1 MITSECK
8 ADERTW
14 ISPGA
19 FVCLFVTAILLAV
32 AAQQPTAELEPL
44 RYELAAST
52 MVATRL
58 YSGSFVATDAAA
70 VEGLEGI
77 RDLLRQFSLTGN
89 SRYLRYASARHATL
103 SNGDASTSDWQLLH
117 ARLLQAQHRFA
128 ETAAVLRQLV
138 EVEPDRIEAWLLL
151 ADALR
156 RAGEHAEAR
165 ATCMRLALVGAADIA
180 QWCAIPLLQMAGT
193 TTADDGR
200 AYRIASSLN
209 TRNADYPPAL
219 RRWTLE
225 IIAEA
230 AFTAGHLSE
239 AARYYEEA
247 MLLGESTMALRL
259 AYADTLL
266 RSGRND
272 RVLELLHA
280 DDDNIA
286 ALIRVA
292 IASRGLG
299 MGPDVATLKRIE
311 LAFAGLTPTAV
322 EDVRLRDKSVYELYY
337 KENPATALL
346 YAAANWQQ
354 QKGPEDLALLKNAAR
369 AAQTPGAVGPRS

>member
-1 MITSECK
+1 MITGECK
-8 ADERTW
+8 ADERTCF
-14 ISPGA
+14 SPGA

-32 AAQQPTAELEPL
+32 ASQRPTAKLEPL
-44 RYELAAST
+44 RHDLAAST
-52 MVATRL
+52 VVATRL
-58 YSGSFVATDAAA
+58 YSGNAAATDVAAT
-70 VEGLEGI
+70 EGLDGI
-77 RDLLRQFSLTGN
+77 RNLLRQFSLTGD

-103 SNGDASTSDWQLLH
+103 SGNDATSGDWQLLH
-117 ARLLQAQHRFA
+117 ARLLQAQHRFTEA
-128 ETAAVLRQLV
+128 AAVLRQLV
-138 EVEPDRIEAWLLL
+138 HLDADRVEVWLLL

-156 RAGEHAEAR
+156 RAGDHVEAR

-193 TTADDGR
+193 AVEDDER
-200 AYRIASSLN
+200 AYRIASRLN
-209 TRNADYPPAL
+209 ALNPEYPPGL

-230 AFTAGHLSE
+230 AFTAGHVVES
-239 AARYYEEA
+239 ARFYEQA

-266 RSGRND
+266 QLGRND
-272 RVLELLHA
+272 KVLELLDA
-280 DDDNIA
+280 DGDNIG

-299 MGPDVATLKRIE
+299 QGPEVAILKRIE
-311 LAFAGLTPTAV
+311 LSFAGLTPTAIQ
-322 EDVRLRDKSVYELYY
+322 DVRLRDKSMYELYY
-337 KENPATALL
+337 KGNATTALL

-354 QKGPEDLALLKNAAR
+354 QKGLEDFVLLKNAAR
-369 AAQTPGAVGPRS
+369 AAQNPGAPGPRS